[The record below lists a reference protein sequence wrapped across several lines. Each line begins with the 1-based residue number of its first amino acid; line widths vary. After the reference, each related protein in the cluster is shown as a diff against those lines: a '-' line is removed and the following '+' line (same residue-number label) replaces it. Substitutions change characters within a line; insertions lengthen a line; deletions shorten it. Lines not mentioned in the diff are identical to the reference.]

1 MENAVEKAV
10 ETQKS
15 YSAQQETLIL
25 KKYEEI
31 SVELDEKIKEI
42 NEHCKKIGCSDTL
55 SKGQDNELSRLE
67 SEKMIYD
74 LK

>member
-42 NEHCKKIGCSDTL
+42 KEHCKKIGCSDTL